1 MQNQTLNVT
10 GMTCGGC
17 VTKVANA
24 LKAISGVDDVVVSLS
39 TGEVA
44 VRYDEQLTSPNQL
57 ESAVKGAGYGLG
69 MAKATSSHQ
78 SKGGCCG

>member
-57 ESAVKGAGYGLG
+57 ESAVKGAGYGQIG
-69 MAKATSSHQ
+69 RAHV
-78 SKGGCCG
+78 